1 MRSGNSSMLSDV
13 LRVVVEREDVRVSD
27 DVFLEKEN
35 EVDPEGGQGKE
46 LCFCKEFSYAAQCC

>member
-1 MRSGNSSMLSDV
+1 MLSDV